1 MLGKYS
7 HIFEDK
13 LTFKSA
19 KATLTLKEDAQA
31 HFRKAQAVPYSLR
44 PKVEE
49 ELRRLQNGDIHTKVA
64 WSEWGTPT
72 VPVPKK
78 DGSVRI
84 CSEYKVIA
92 VNPELQAE
100 QYPLPHIEDI
110 FARLAGGQRFWK
122 IDLRQAYHQLDM
134 EENSKKYL
142 TINTHMGLFQYNR
155 LVFDITSVPAIW
167 QRTIDQVLE
176 GTSGTRCILDDV
188 IITGREHRAHLE
200 DVLWRLQHHGLK
212 PNAKCEFF
220 REKITYW
227 VHDIDSN
234 SLHKSAEYK
243 QFWKLRT
250 QMTQLK

>member
-13 LTFKSA
+13 LGTFKSA

-49 ELRRLQNGDIHTKVA
+49 ELRRLQ
-64 WSEWGTPT
+64 SST
-72 VPVPKK
+72 VPVPNK

-134 EENSKKYL
+134 EENCKKYL

-167 QRTIDQVLE
+167 QRTTD
-176 GTSGTRCILDDV
+176 RK
-188 IITGREHRAHLE
+188 EHLVQGA
-200 DVLWRLQHHGLK
+200 
-212 PNAKCEFF
+212 
-220 REKITYW
+220 
-227 VHDIDSN
+227 
-234 SLHKSAEYK
+234 SL
-243 QFWKLRT
+243 
-250 QMTQLK
+250 MM